1 MLLPIHGFGDTMTSD
16 AVRIARLSASTQLTA
31 QLLAVTTDPL
41 WSTVLGFVA
50 VHELRKRDLIGPVA
64 DDILYAGMIAI
75 NTART
80 PGLAGMVGSA
90 LGLENVVLPAAAGA
104 IGAKVFGQAAGGAA
118 AGTVAGGV
126 AKKSLMTRALPAAK
140 VVLPLAITAAVMAK
154 TDAEIYK
161 RLSKADKKAW
171 RKVPIWK
178 RLIPFY
184 GQAAIREAQRKVA
197 QEGT

>member
-1 MLLPIHGFGDTMTSD
+1 MNLRMASD
-16 AVRIARLSASTQLTA
+16 AVKIARLSAATQLTS
-31 QLLAVTTDPL
+31 QVLAITTDPL

-50 VHELRKRDLIGPVA
+50 VHELRKQDLVGPVA

-104 IGAKVFGQAAGGAA
+104 IGGKVFGGAAGGAA
-118 AGTVAGGV
+118 AGTVAASVARKSLLAKVLPV
-126 AKKSLMTRALPAAK
+126 AKVAIP
-140 VVLPLAITAAVMAK
+140 VAITAAVMMK

-184 GQAAIREAQRKVA
+184 GQAAIRRAQRQVA
-197 QEGT
+197 AEAGEE

>member
-1 MLLPIHGFGDTMTSD
+1 MNLQMASD
-16 AVRIARLSASTQLTA
+16 AVKIARLSAQTQLTS
-31 QLLAVTTDPL
+31 QILAVTTDPL

-50 VHELRKRDLIGPVA
+50 VHELRKQDLVGPVA

-90 LGLENVVLPAAAGA
+90 LGLENVLLPAAAGA
-104 IGAKVFGQAAGGAA
+104 IGARVFGQAAGGAA
-118 AGTVAGGV
+118 AGTVAGGL
-126 AKKSLMTRALPAAK
+126 AKKSLLAK
-140 VVLPLAITAAVMAK
+140 VLPVAKVAIPVAITAAVLQK

-161 RLSKADKKAW
+161 RLSPADKKAW

-184 GQAAIREAQRKVA
+184 GQAAIRKAQRQVA
-197 QEGT
+197 AVAEEE

>member
-1 MLLPIHGFGDTMTSD
+1 MNLRMASD
-16 AVRIARLSASTQLTA
+16 AVKIARLSAATQLTS
-31 QLLAVTTDPL
+31 QVLAITTDPL

-50 VHELRKRDLIGPVA
+50 VHELRKNDLVGPVA

-90 LGLENVVLPAAAGA
+90 LGLENVLLPAAAGA

-118 AGTVAGGV
+118 AGTVASGL
-126 AKKSLMTRALPAAK
+126 AKKSLLAK
-140 VVLPLAITAAVMAK
+140 VLPVAKVAIPVAITAAVMQK

-161 RLSKADKKAW
+161 RLSPADKKAW

-184 GQAAIREAQRKVA
+184 GQAAIRKAQRQVA
-197 QEGT
+197 AAAEEE

>member
-1 MLLPIHGFGDTMTSD
+1 MASD
-16 AVRIARLSASTQLTA
+16 AVKIARLSAATQLTS
-31 QLLAVTTDPL
+31 QVLAITTDPL

-50 VHELRKRDLIGPVA
+50 VHELRKQDLVGPVA

-104 IGAKVFGQAAGGAA
+104 IGGKVFGGAAGGAA
-118 AGTVAGGV
+118 AGTVAASVARKSLLAKVLPV
-126 AKKSLMTRALPAAK
+126 AKVAIP
-140 VVLPLAITAAVMAK
+140 VAITAAVMMK

-184 GQAAIREAQRKVA
+184 GQAAIRRAQRQVA
-197 QEGT
+197 AEAGEE